1 MSQTISKTNAASFCA
16 YIDAGMML
24 FPCVGYSK
32 IPAIKGFIDLPFD
45 PEFEPEDHNYGVLLR
60 NRYLVIDCDPRGYKE
75 DDRPLKRLL
84 ADLGLNEHLYKQTFT
99 VKTPRGGYHIYLT
112 KPEDIKCL
120 SSLPGYPGLE
130 FKTKFIMAC
139 GSYIGKTEKGEP
151 VNAAYLRAFH
161 NPSKI
166 IAAPTILLNKLKRP
180 EPLKLDPSIKIVPD
194 SEVDIRSFIT
204 FCKTTQIAIA
214 GENGDMQTFITAC
227 RGRDYGL
234 SQEKTLA
241 IMLAHFNPRC
251 NPPWDAEEM
260 AAKVQNAYVYGTRN
274 PAGVRSIHNTFP
286 DSQKKNKNEELKTVD
301 ITYHAPKGI
310 LKRNMHNLK
319 MFFEYPTVYTPEG
332 EEKKKERNIPPIGN
346 YLRFDQFSHRILWSQ
361 PAPWFKTSNEWSDED
376 AIEFKSILSSE
387 LSMDF
392 GVPTIHEVA
401 VVCASNRAFHPVRE
415 YLESCVWD
423 GIPRLDTWLSRYCG
437 ALESEYTRFVGRKVL
452 VAAVA
457 RVFRPGCKFDHVM
470 VTEGRQGLGKSY
482 MWEVLASPWFTD
494 APLNIQ
500 DKSAVEILHGK
511 WVVELAEMDAL
522 TKYESHTI
530 KGFLTRCEDRCRMAY
545 DRKAKNFPRQ
555 NIFVGSINPEET
567 GWLKDRTGNRRYW
580 PVAVNNIDLK
590 GLKID
595 RDQLWAEALIAFE
608 RGEILYVD
616 SDRMQ
621 KLMQEE
627 ISTRMQEDP
636 WFNIIENYLH
646 DHATDYLNAKSELVV
661 TPSEV
666 FTQGVGGNPAH
677 FKTAEA
683 SRVAS
688 ILKTLGFIKGK
699 TFGKLGYNYSKPYVR
714 EI

>member
-1 MSQTISKTNAASFCA
+1 MTQTASKTNKAAFYD

-32 IPAIKGFIDLPFD
+32 IPAMKGFTDLPFD
-45 PEFEPEDHNYGVLLR
+45 PEFEPSESNYGVLLK
-60 NRYLVIDCDPRGYKE
+60 NRYLVIDCDPRGYKQ
-75 DDRPLKRLL
+75 DDRPLRRLF
-84 ADLGLNEHLYKQTFT
+84 ADLGLPERLYQQTFT
-99 VKTPRGGYHIYLT
+99 VKTPRGGYHIYFT
-112 KPEDIKCL
+112 KPIDHLCL
-120 SSLPGYPGLE
+120 NTLPDYAGLE
-130 FKTKFIMAC
+130 FKTHFIMAC
-139 GSYIGKTEKGEP
+139 GSYIAKTEKNEP
-151 VNAAYLRAFH
+151 VNAYYKRAFLS
-161 NPSKI
+161 PSKI
-166 IAAPTILLNKLKRP
+166 IAAPAILLNKLKRP
-180 EPLKLDPSIKIVPD
+180 EALKLDPLVKIVPD

-204 FCKTTQIAIA
+204 FCKTAQIATA
-214 GENGDMQTFITAC
+214 GENGDIQTFITAC

-234 SQEKTLA
+234 SQEKTLS
-241 IMLAHFNPRC
+241 IMLEYFNPRC
-251 NPPWDAEEM
+251 DPSWEEEDLRL
-260 AAKVQNAYVYGTRN
+260 KVQNAFVYGTRN
-274 PAGVRSIHNTFP
+274 PAGVRSIHNEFP
-286 DSQKKNKNEELKTVD
+286 SEKKTPETEKPETVEIKYHTVKGALK
-301 ITYHAPKGI
+301 K
-310 LKRNMHNLK
+310 NMHNLK
-319 MFFEYPTVYTPEG
+319 MFFKYPTIYTPDG
-332 EEKKKERNIPPIGN
+332 EEKKSERRITPIGN
-346 YLRFDQFSHRILWSQ
+346 YLRFDQFSHRILWTK
-361 PAPWFKTSNEWSDED
+361 PAPWFKTTDEWSDED
-376 AIEFKSILSSE
+376 AIEFKSMLSTE

-392 GVPTIHEVA
+392 GVPTVHEVA
-401 VVCASNRAFHPVRE
+401 VVCASERAFHPVRE
-415 YLESCVWD
+415 YLESCKWD

-437 ALESEYTRFVGRKVL
+437 ALDSEYTRFVGRKVL
-452 VAAVA
+452 VAAVS

-567 GWLKDRTGNRRYW
+567 GWLKDKTGNRRYW
-580 PVAVNNIDLK
+580 PVAVNDIDLK
-590 GLKID
+590 NLKID

-621 KLMQEE
+621 RLMQEE

-646 DHATDYLNAKSELVV
+646 ATATEYLNTKNEIVV
-661 TPSEV
+661 TPSEM
-666 FTQGVGGNPAH
+666 FTQGVGGNSAN

-688 ILKTLGFIKGK
+688 ILKTLGFVKGK
-699 TFGKLGYNYSKPYVR
+699 TSGKLGYSYSKPYIR